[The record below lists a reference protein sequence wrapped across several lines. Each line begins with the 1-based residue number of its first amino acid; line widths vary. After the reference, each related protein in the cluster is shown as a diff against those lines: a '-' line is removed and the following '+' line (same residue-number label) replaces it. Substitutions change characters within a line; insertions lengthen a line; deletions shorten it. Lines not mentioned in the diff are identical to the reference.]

1 MPDVPSLYYN
11 DLDLSLLEAQSI
23 ITEGVHNR
31 RAATHT
37 PVIATIDDD
46 GAPSQR
52 IMILRH
58 VDWKSRTLRFHT
70 DARATKVDEAHN
82 APISALFYDPDA
94 KIQLR
99 LCGQSRIERN
109 GTLVDAAWDQ
119 ATLFA
124 RRCYMAECAPGAVT
138 DMPTSGLP
146 EAMEGKQPTAAEIT
160 PSRGNFAVLL
170 MKFDRIEWLYL
181 ANQGHRRARWRCIEE
196 EWQGCWLIP

>member
-58 VDWKSRTLRFHT
+58 VDWTSRTLRFHT
-70 DARATKVDEAHN
+70 DARATKVNEAHN

-124 RRCYMAECAPGAVT
+124 RRCYMAERAPGAVT
-138 DMPTSGLP
+138 DMPT
-146 EAMEGKQPTAAEIT
+146 
-160 PSRGNFAVLL
+160 
-170 MKFDRIEWLYL
+170 
-181 ANQGHRRARWRCIEE
+181 
-196 EWQGCWLIP
+196 